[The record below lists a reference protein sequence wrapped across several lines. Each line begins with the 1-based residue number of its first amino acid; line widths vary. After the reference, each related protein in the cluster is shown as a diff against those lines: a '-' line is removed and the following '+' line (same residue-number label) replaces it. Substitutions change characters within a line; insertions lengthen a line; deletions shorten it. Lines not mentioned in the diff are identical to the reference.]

1 MSNPTYVSPTTTAFV
16 GARQRA
22 SIHPDAQIGNNV
34 DIGPFAT
41 IYGDVVIGDNCW
53 IGPNAVIMDGVRL
66 GSNCR
71 IFPGA
76 VVGAIPQDLK
86 YSGEQTTLNIGN
98 NVTIREYCTLNRGTE
113 AAGATVIGDNCLLMA
128 YTHVAHD
135 CRIGSNVVLANN
147 TNLAGHVEIGDWVV
161 IGGMAG
167 VHQFTKI
174 GDHAMIAGGSKVR
187 KDVPP
192 FVRAARDPLAYAGVN
207 KIGLE
212 RRSFSRERIN
222 QLQDLYRILF
232 VKGYHTT
239 QAIELIIDSIPDSED
254 KRAVLRFLE
263 QSDRGVIKGL

>member
-1 MSNPTYVSPTTTAFV
+1 MSKTLTEKVATSPTVAVSEMAYVHPEARIGKNPTISPFV
-16 GARQRA
+16 
-22 SIHPDAQIGNNV
+22 
-34 DIGPFAT
+34 T
-41 IYGDVVIGDNCW
+41 IYGDVEIGDNVW
-53 IGPNAVIMDGVRL
+53 IGPNAVIMDGVRI
-66 GSNCR
+66 GDNCK

-76 VVGAIPQDLK
+76 VLGAIPQDLK
-86 YSGEQTTLNIGN
+86 YAGEQTTLEIGN
-98 NVTIREYCTLNRGTE
+98 NVTVREFCTLNRGTS
-113 AAGATVIGDNCLLMA
+113 ANGATVIGDNCLLMA

-135 CRIGSNVVLANN
+135 CIIGNNVVLANN
-147 TNLAGHVEIGDWVV
+147 TNLAGHVEIADWVV

-174 GDHAMIAGGSKVR
+174 GRHVMIAGGSKVR

-212 RRSFSRERIN
+212 RRGYSKKRIN
-222 QLQDLYRILF
+222 DLQDLYRILF

-254 KRAVLRFLE
+254 KREVLRFLE
-263 QSDRGVIKGL
+263 RSDRGVIKGL